1 MDPDSILIFAAGFA
15 AAFFLCL
22 IVGYLLYRFYLGAR
36 RTITEEE
43 VKQMVQDAGEN
54 DVIDAEQSEMIDN
67 ILELSDVTAI
77 QIMTHR
83 TEIAAVE
90 MNDSISHAMEL
101 SLEEGFSRLPVYSKT
116 LDNIV
121 GILYIKDMLSDF
133 AHSKDSIDR
142 PIHEV
147 MRQPI
152 FVPESCKARQLLIEL
167 REKHTHVAIVVDEY
181 GGTSGLVTMEDIL
194 EQIVGNIWDEYDS
207 EEEAF
212 QRVDG
217 GVVCDGG
224 VELEELFEFLEKE
237 VPENDEEKDEDYDTV
252 SGFIIAKIGHIPAKD
267 EQVILEHGGISF
279 AVKEVSE
286 RRIEKVF
293 CFVLEGL
300 EDGEE
305 D

>member
-1 MDPDSILIFAAGFA
+1 MDPDSITTFAAGFA
-15 AAFFLCL
+15 TAFFLCL
-22 IVGYLLYRFYLGAR
+22 IAGYLLYRFYFSVR
-36 RTITEEE
+36 RTLTEDE

-90 MNDSISHAMEL
+90 MNESIQHAMEL

-133 AHSKDSIDR
+133 AQSKENIDR

-207 EEEAF
+207 EEEEF
-212 QRVDG
+212 QRVDD
-217 GVVCDGG
+217 GVLCDGG
-224 VELEELFEFLEKE
+224 VELEELFKILL
-237 VPENDEEKDEDYDTV
+237 VDMPEASEDDDEDYDTV
-252 SGFIIAKIGHIPAKD
+252 SGFIIAKIGHIPSKD
-267 EQVILEHGGISF
+267 EEIILEHGGISF
-279 AVKEVSE
+279 TVKEVSE

-293 CFVLEGL
+293 CFATQETL
-300 EDGEE
+300 DGEE

>member
-1 MDPDSILIFAAGFA
+1 MDPDSIMTFAAGFA
-15 AAFFLCL
+15 TAFFLCL
-22 IVGYLLYRFYLGAR
+22 IVGYLLYRYLINPR
-36 RTITEEE
+36 RALTEEE

-90 MNDSISHAMEL
+90 MNESISHAMEL

-133 AHSKDSIDR
+133 ANSKSSVDR

-207 EEEAF
+207 EDEEF
-212 QRVDG
+212 SRVDG
-217 GVVCDGG
+217 GVICDGG
-224 VELEELFEFLEKE
+224 VELEELFNFLDLE
-237 VPENDEEKDEDYDTV
+237 VPEANEEEEEEYETV
-252 SGFIIAKIGHIPAKD
+252 SGFIIAKIGHIPTKD
-267 EQVILEHGGISF
+267 EQIILEHGGVSF
-279 AVKEVSE
+279 TVREVSE

-293 CFVLEGL
+293 CFIIEEL

>member
-1 MDPDSILIFAAGFA
+1 MDPDSMTTFAAGFA
-15 AAFFLCL
+15 TAFFLCL
-22 IVGYLLYRFYLGAR
+22 IAGYLLYRFIIKSKRA
-36 RTITEEE
+36 ITEDE

-90 MNDSISHAMEL
+90 MNDSIQHAMEL

-133 AHSKDSIDR
+133 AQAKQSIDR

-181 GGTSGLVTMEDIL
+181 GGTSGLITMEDIL

-207 EEEAF
+207 EDEEF

-217 GVVCDGG
+217 GILCDGG
-224 VELEELFEFLEKE
+224 VELEELFEYIDKE
-237 VPENDEEKDEDYDTV
+237 MPESEGDDEEDYDTV
-252 SGFIIAKIGHIPAKD
+252 SGFIIAQIGHIPSKD
-267 EQVILEHGGISF
+267 EEIILEHGGVSF
-279 AVKEVSE
+279 TVREVSE

-293 CFVLEGL
+293 CFVTQET